1 MNQSTQPFQ
10 IEYLVNRPEYIP
22 ILARWHYREWSYLN
36 PGDSVERRMAW
47 LQSHGGPGQ
56 IPTTFIALR
65 GETLL
70 GSASLIPHD
79 MDTRMNLSPWLAS
92 VYVAPEFRRCG
103 VGSALVHRVVEEA
116 KILGIQPL
124 YLFTTDKESF
134 YTRLGWSVV
143 ERTTYRGQQVTIMA
157 I

>member
-1 MNQSTQPFQ
+1 MNPSIQSFQ

-22 ILARWHYREWSYLN
+22 ILAHWHYMEWSYLN
-36 PGDSVERRMAW
+36 PGDSVERRITR

-56 IPTTFIALR
+56 IPMTFIALQ

-79 MDTRMNLSPWLAS
+79 MDTRMDLSPWLAS

-103 VGSALVHRVVEEA
+103 IGSALVGRVVGEA
-116 KILGIQPL
+116 RILGIHPL

-134 YTRLGWSVV
+134 YAGLGWSVV
-143 ERTTYRGQQVTIMA
+143 ERTIYRGQQVTIMA